1 MSAFALST
9 KELSLSFGAFHAV
22 SAVNINV
29 AAGQRHAL
37 IGPNG
42 AGKTSLIN
50 LLTGI
55 YKPTS
60 GQVLLE
66 GENITQLA
74 FNERVQ
80 RGLARTF
87 QLNTLCLSLTPFD
100 VVMMAL
106 SERERLGHVWW
117 KPLYAYEAL
126 RVEAQELLLQVGL
139 ASYGNAVTGELAYG
153 KQRLL
158 EIALALAL
166 KPKVLLL
173 DEPTAGIPEGE
184 SDAVFELIA
193 QLPAQLSV
201 IFIEHDMDLV
211 FNFAQRISVLVSGR
225 VLVEGC
231 PQEIIEHPLVREA
244 YLGADFYAKNT

>member
-22 SAVNINV
+22 SAVSINV

-66 GENITQLA
+66 GKNITQLA

-80 RGLARTF
+80 HGLARTF

-139 ASYGNAVTGELAYG
+139 ASHGNAVTGELAYG

-225 VLVEGC
+225 VLVEGY